1 MPYSGV
7 NDTNLPTNV
16 RKLSEKLRR
25 QWLHVYNS
33 VRSRGYSDGEA
44 IHRANGVIANS
55 KAEGDMDKEI
65 KIAEFTDYE
74 IKSDGDDAG
83 IVEGYASVFGHRD
96 HSKDLVISGAFT
108 KTLAEREKHVVY
120 LPSHDYSVHVK
131 DIPAVP
137 LSIREDAKGLHTTTK
152 FFLNT
157 QAGKDSFEVLK
168 AYQKAG
174 RPLGMSFTFKADDY
188 ENTKEGRNLKA
199 VSLFEYGHTA
209 LPMHDMAR
217 TMSVKSDADI
227 EAEMKKAYSN
237 SMIHTTEV
245 DHPHNHGDMIHSHSH
260 SHEMKDGYYYSSRHE
275 GHDHTEE
282 QMKSLVKDESLS
294 SNDDL
299 IEKKS
304 FIEVVSGAEFKALQD
319 ELEAKLGRK
328 LSESSVTQVKSA
340 LETLQKLL
348 EQPEDDNDADK
359 TKREIDAYLATIK
372 L

>member
-1 MPYSGV
+1 MPYSGPD
-7 NDTNLPTNV
+7 DTNLPSNV
-16 RKLSEKLRR
+16 RKLSSNQRR
-25 QWLHVYNS
+25 RWLHVYNS
-33 VRSRGYSDGEA
+33 VRARGYSDGEA
-44 IHRANGVIANS
+44 IHRANGVLANS
-55 KAEGDMDKEI
+55 KAKGSEDMDKET

-74 IKSDGDDAG
+74 IKSEGEDAG

-96 HSKDLVISGAFT
+96 HSKDLVMSGAFT
-108 KTLAEREKHVVY
+108 KTLNEREKHVVY
-120 LPSHDYSVHVK
+120 LPSHDYSVHIK

-137 LSIREDAKGLHTTTK
+137 LKIREDSKGLHTTTK

-157 QAGKDSFEVLK
+157 QAGKESFEVLK

-217 TMSVKSDADI
+217 TMSVKSDD
-227 EAEMKKAYSN
+227 ETKQAYGN
-237 SMIHTTEV
+237 NMIHTTEV
-245 DHPHNHGDMIHSHSH
+245 DHPHNHGDMIHSHAH
-260 SHEMKDGYYYSSRHE
+260 SHEMKDGYYYNSRHE

-282 QMKSLVKDESLS
+282 QMKSLIKDESITIDPS
-294 SNDDL
+294 

-304 FIEVVSGAEFKALQD
+304 FIEVVSGADFKALQD
-319 ELEAKLGRK
+319 ELEAKIGRK
-328 LSESSVTQVKSA
+328 LSESSATQVKSA
-340 LETLQKLL
+340 LEALQKLL
-348 EQPEDDNDADK
+348 GEPENIDEVD
-359 TKREIDAYLATIK
+359 TVSREIEAILAKIK